1 MQTRTSRKKE
11 TSITVYFRLVLGKLK
26 DLEWL
31 LRKKSDYLG
40 KRFFNQVSDSI
51 QLCFIFLSNVLLKIL
66 T

>member
-1 MQTRTSRKKE
+1 MQTRKSRKKE

-40 KRFFNQVSDSI
+40 KRFFNQVSGSI